1 MSFCMILFLFLF
13 FTWELKVRCLK
24 HKWVLVCVIM
34 WSNVSEKRKK
44 KNVLQHLCDFPLS
57 DGVID
62 FYITTQAL
70 LISHCIS

>member
-1 MSFCMILFLFLF
+1 MLFCMICF

-24 HKWVLVCVIM
+24 HKWVFSVCNIV
-34 WSNVSEKRKK
+34 VKCFRKEKKN
-44 KNVLQHLCDFPLS
+44 NVLQHLYDFPLS

>member
-44 KNVLQHLCDFPLS
+44 KTFYSTCATFP
-57 DGVID
+57 
-62 FYITTQAL
+62 
-70 LISHCIS
+70 